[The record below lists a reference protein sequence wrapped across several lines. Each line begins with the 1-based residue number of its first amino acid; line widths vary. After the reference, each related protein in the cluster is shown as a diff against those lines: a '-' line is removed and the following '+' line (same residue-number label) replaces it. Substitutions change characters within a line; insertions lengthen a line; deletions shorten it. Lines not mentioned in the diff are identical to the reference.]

1 MTRATARLLDHRLAY
16 LGAAAAILAT
26 VVRSEA
32 QDDSAFHEIET
43 KYIFGFTIGSSV
55 GLEGEKAFEPITVG
69 RFGKRTGTYAATE
82 TVLEY
87 EFTPN
92 QYMQIELGPTVSY
105 YNVHNVTDIADRS
118 MASLNGF
125 VGEFRYLVLDRG
137 LSPFAVTFAAEPEW
151 RSRDE
156 TTGEKVV
163 NYELE
168 TRVEADAELIK
179 NRLFLG
185 LNLLYEPETTRADL
199 GAWSNE
205 STFGTSAALAF
216 QIIPKVVVGAELWY
230 LRHYEG
236 LAFSTFTGDAVF
248 LGPTFYWKISPKI
261 LVSAAWNTQ
270 VAGHETGSVSALNLM
285 DFSRQRAR
293 LLLEFEF

>member
-125 VGEFRYLVLDRG
+125 VGEFR
-137 LSPFAVTFAAEPEW
+137 
-151 RSRDE
+151 
-156 TTGEKVV
+156 
-163 NYELE
+163 
-168 TRVEADAELIK
+168 
-179 NRLFLG
+179 
-185 LNLLYEPETTRADL
+185 
-199 GAWSNE
+199 
-205 STFGTSAALAF
+205 
-216 QIIPKVVVGAELWY
+216 
-230 LRHYEG
+230 
-236 LAFSTFTGDAVF
+236 
-248 LGPTFYWKISPKI
+248 
-261 LVSAAWNTQ
+261 
-270 VAGHETGSVSALNLM
+270 
-285 DFSRQRAR
+285 
-293 LLLEFEF
+293 